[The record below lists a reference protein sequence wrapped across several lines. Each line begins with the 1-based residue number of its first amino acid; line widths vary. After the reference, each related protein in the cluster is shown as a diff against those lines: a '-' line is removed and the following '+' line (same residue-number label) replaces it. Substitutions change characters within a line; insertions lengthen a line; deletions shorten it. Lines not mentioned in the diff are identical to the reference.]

1 MVVLPLEE
9 SVVIGSGP
17 GPTGHLPDT
26 LRAETVGRIAVL
38 TLARP
43 EKRNALSDRTVLGL
57 ERFFQTLDPAV
68 RAVVIDADG
77 EHFCAGLDL
86 GEMVERDT
94 LAGVAHSQMWH
105 RVFDVIENGSVPVI
119 AVLKGAVVGGGLEL
133 AAAAHIRV
141 AETSAFYA
149 FPEGQ
154 RGLFVG
160 GGGSVRVPR
169 LIGASRMVE
178 MMLTGRRYDAEEGA
192 AIGLSHYVV
201 PEHTGLKTALDL
213 AERAAGNAPQTN
225 FAILQALPRIVES
238 NPREGFLMES
248 LMAAIAQGT
257 DDAKGRMRDFLEGR
271 GHKVTDK

>member
-1 MVVLPLEE
+1 VT
-9 SVVIGSGP
+9 GSGHSAAAPLP
-17 GPTGHLPDT
+17 GT
-26 LRAETVGRIAVL
+26 LRVETVGRVAVL

-43 EKRNALSDRTVLGL
+43 EKRNALSDETVLGI
-57 ERFFQTLDPAV
+57 ERFFHGLGPAV
-68 RAVVIDADG
+68 GAVVIDADG

-105 RVFDVIENGSVPVI
+105 QVFDVIENGTVPVI

-133 AAAAHIRV
+133 ATSAHIRV
-141 AETSAFYA
+141 AEASTFYA
-149 FPEGQ
+149 LPEGQ

-169 LIGASRMVE
+169 LIGLSRMTD
-178 MMLTGRRYDAEEGA
+178 MMLTGRRYGADEGA

-201 PEHTGLKTALDL
+201 PDGTGLKTALEL
-213 AERAAGNAPQTN
+213 AERVASNAPQTN
-225 FAILQALPRIVES
+225 FAVLQALPRIVES
-238 NPREGFLMES
+238 NPRDGFLMES

-271 GHKVTDK
+271 GRKATDK